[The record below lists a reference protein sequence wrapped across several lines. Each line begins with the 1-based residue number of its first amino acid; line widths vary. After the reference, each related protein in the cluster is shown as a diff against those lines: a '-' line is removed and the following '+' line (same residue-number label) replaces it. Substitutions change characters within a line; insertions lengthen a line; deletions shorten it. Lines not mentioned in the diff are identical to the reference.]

1 MIIYNNKNIKVFDVT
16 VDDNSYRY
24 RVIKGDHNLT
34 LHYSLAEHVEIPVG
48 SYCIYQGER
57 YTLERPEAFKMKHSR
72 NFEYTVTL
80 ESNQAKA
87 KIWKFRNPVDGRL
100 KFSLTAK
107 PIEHLQM
114 FVDNMNRRDT
124 GWEVGECIDGT
135 ETLINYNHVYCWDA
149 LGMMATEFN
158 TEFEFVGKT
167 VHLRKVEYN
176 KNNPLPLSYGRG
188 NGFKPG
194 VGRSN
199 YGDTPPIEILY
210 VQGGTDN
217 IDPSKYKSSELL
229 LPAGQNIQYDGVYF
243 EGDPNFNP
251 ANARTYVVD
260 DLGYSIRRS
269 DKELSSLAEDSLDC
283 SDIYPK
289 RIGKVTSVVV
299 EDADNNFYDIVDN
312 TIPNTLNYE
321 ECLIEGETMTIVF
334 QSGML
339 AGREFEVKYYHN
351 AEKGKAARRFE
362 IVPAEIDGQTMPNA
376 TFAPQT
382 TDTYV
387 VFKCRMPDAYVRD
400 DETKTGAS
408 WDMFRTAVRYLFDNE
423 EQKFSFTGELDGIW
437 SKKDWIN
444 ISGKIRLGGYIQF
457 SDEHFQKDGV
467 LVRITGIKDYINK
480 PHSPEIELSNSTVG
494 GSFSTTLK
502 QLESDEV
509 LVEDYHRDA
518 IQFTKR
524 RFRDA
529 KETMEMLEDALLDNF
544 TNSINPIAIQTM
556 QMLVGDES
564 LQFRFVNSKTNPV
577 GVAHSIT
584 YDDTTKQLTAAAGI
598 IQHLT
603 IGISSLS
610 SSHAASE
617 YRYWDMPQYTSGRLD
632 NGETKYYLY
641 AKVSKTAQTGSFL
654 LSETAIKLE
663 GVSGYYHLL
672 VGILNSEYD
681 GERSFATLYG
691 FSEILPGRVTTDKV
705 VSGDGN
711 SYFDMLNNAMKLGDA
726 LDFNSKGDGK
736 LRIKGTIVQSQ
747 GGGDESYI
755 GCYRGVYNDTY
766 TYFNGDEVSY
776 TNGGNTSTY
785 RMINDTPCK
794 GIAPTNTVYW
804 QVVAQGSKGEDGT
817 SFNIKGTAKGHY
829 ETPND
834 FDNASGSGS
843 LENGDYLI
851 DKNGSSYHC
860 IAVYEKKPSGPTSTS
875 YKQAEIGDAYILET
889 DGHLYVAVENGWSD
903 VGRIQGTSISI
914 KGNCKGHYVNY
925 TEMAYN
931 ADLSDYDVY
940 ILDTSFDYSEKF
952 NNEIRK
958 GYDTPSIITYIN
970 GPDFR
975 FEVKEANEGDC
986 YIDDSTGHLWQA
998 GSDKWND
1005 LGKIKGDNGVG
1016 VSKVE
1021 EFYLISSSRTG
1032 VTVSTSGWTATVQTP
1047 TKDKRYLWNYEKVTY
1062 TDGKV
1067 ENTQPCII
1075 GMYSED
1081 GRGIS
1086 SISEYYARSTSN
1098 STKPTIWSITP
1109 PTLTAI
1115 YKYLWNYEL
1124 IRYTDG
1130 TTSKTTPAV
1139 IGVYGDTGETG
1150 NYTELRFAKNGSTT
1164 TPPALTKNSLNPSGW
1179 STAMP
1184 SVGTAEYL
1192 WMTKAEKNGAGT
1204 ALISQWTTPVRITP
1218 YDGKDGADG
1227 KSPAMVYRGNYDSTK
1242 TYYGN
1247 QYRLDCVKQ
1256 GGTYYIARIDAGTFS
1271 NVAPPNT
1278 SKWNEFGAQFE
1289 SVATQLLLAENAN
1302 IAGWIFRNN
1311 RLESQNGT
1319 FYLDGTTGDVN
1330 IKGNFVGK
1338 ISTALNGNRIIINS
1352 ADNTIIMYTN
1362 KNGQDYEVL
1371 RIEGEDVGFGLIRP
1385 KLTMR
1390 ELSTSDNSVMA
1401 TLNISALEI
1410 GFYRY
1415 GRTDLPFFVI
1425 QGGYSSKRII
1435 LGDLA
1440 LPDSKP
1446 PTKGQLYR
1454 SGDTIKIVT

>member
-1 MIIYNNKNIKVFDVT
+1 MIIYNNKNIKVLDVT

-135 ETLINYNHVYCWDA
+135 EKLISYNHVYCWDA

-229 LPAGQNIQYDGVYF
+229 LPAGQSIRYDGVYF

-269 DKELSSLAEDSLDC
+269 DKELTSLADDSLDC
-283 SDIYPK
+283 SDIFPK
-289 RIGKVTSVVV
+289 RTGKVTSVVV
-299 EDADNNFYDIVDN
+299 EDADNNLYDIVDN

-321 ECLIEGETMTIVF
+321 NCLIEGETMTIIF

-339 AGREFEVKYYHN
+339 ASREFEVKYHHN

-382 TDTYV
+382 TDTYI
-387 VFKCRMPDAYVRD
+387 VFKCRMPEAYIRD

-408 WDMFRTAVRYLFDNE
+408 WDMFRAAVRYLFDNE
-423 EQKFSFTGELDGIW
+423 EQKFSFTGELDDIW

-444 ISGKIRLGGYIQF
+444 IGGKIKLGGYILF
-457 SDEHFQKDGV
+457 SDDRFQKDGV

-480 PHSPEIELSNSTVG
+480 PYSPEIELSNSTVS

-509 LVEDYHRDA
+509 LVDDYHRDA

-529 KETMEMLEDALLDNF
+529 KETMSMLEEALLDNF

-617 YRYWDMPQYTSGRLD
+617 YRYWDLPQYTSGRLD
-632 NGETKYYLY
+632 NGATKYYLY

-654 LSETAIKLE
+654 LSETAIRLE

-672 VGILNSEYD
+672 VGVLNSEYD
-681 GERSFATLYG
+681 GVRSFATLYG
-691 FSEILPGRVTTDKV
+691 FSEILPGRITTDRI
-705 VSGDGN
+705 VSGNGD
-711 SYFDMLNNAMKLGDA
+711 SYFDMLANAMKLGNV
-726 LDFNSKGDGK
+726 LDFNSEGDGK
-736 LRIKGTIVQSQ
+736 LRLKGTLVQSQ
-747 GGGDESYI
+747 SGEENYL
-755 GCYRGVYNDTY
+755 GCFRGKYNSSY
-766 TYFNGDEVSY
+766 TYYQGDEVTY
-776 TNGGNTSTY
+776 TVNNNTSTY
-785 RMINDTPCK
+785 RYINATPRR
-794 GIAPTNTVYW
+794 GVAPTNTVYW
-804 QVVAQGSKGEDGT
+804 QIVAQGSKGESGADGT
-817 SFNIKGTAKGHY
+817 SVKIKGSLDSTSQLP
-829 ETPND
+829 T
-834 FDNASGSGS
+834 SGN
-843 LENGDYLI
+843 EVGDGYLI
-851 DKNGSSYHC
+851 DGNLHVWDGS
-860 IAVYEKKPSGPTSTS
+860 KW
-875 YKQAEIGDAYILET
+875 
-889 DGHLYVAVENGWSD
+889 NN
-903 VGRIQGTSISI
+903 VGSI
-914 KGNCKGHYVNY
+914 KG
-925 TEMAYN
+925 
-931 ADLSDYDVY
+931 D
-940 ILDTSFDYSEKF
+940 
-952 NNEIRK
+952 
-958 GYDTPSIITYIN
+958 
-970 GPDFR
+970 
-975 FEVKEANEGDC
+975 
-986 YIDDSTGHLWQA
+986 
-998 GSDKWND
+998 
-1005 LGKIKGDNGVG
+1005 KGDPGSPG
-1016 VSKVE
+1016 AP
-1021 EFYLISSSRTG
+1021 G
-1032 VTVSTSGWTATVQTP
+1032 
-1047 TKDKRYLWNYEKVTY
+1047 
-1062 TDGKV
+1062 
-1067 ENTQPCII
+1067 
-1075 GMYSED
+1075 ED
-1081 GRGIS
+1081 AD
-1086 SISEYYARSTSN
+1086 Y
-1098 STKPTIWSITP
+1098 
-1109 PTLTAI
+1109 
-1115 YKYLWNYEL
+1115 YEL
-1124 IRYTDG
+1124 RY
-1130 TTSKTTPAV
+1130 
-1139 IGVYGDTGETG
+1139 
-1150 NYTELRFAKNGSTT
+1150 AKNGSTT
-1164 TPPALTKNSLNPSGW
+1164 SPPSLSKTSLNPSGW
-1179 STAMP
+1179 TTTQP
-1184 SVGTAEYL
+1184 SLSAGQYL
-1192 WMTKAEKNGAGT
+1192 WMTIAKKSADGKT
-1204 ALISQWTTPVRITP
+1204 LVQQWSTPVRITP

-1227 KSPAMVYRGNYDSTK
+1227 SSPVMVYRGVYDSSK

-1256 GGTYYIARIDAGTFS
+1256 GSTYYIARVDAGTFKGI
-1271 NVAPPNT
+1271 APPDAN
-1278 SKWNEFGAQFE
+1278 KWNSFGASFE
-1289 SVATQLLLAENAN
+1289 SIATNLLLAEGAN
-1302 IAGWIFRNN
+1302 IGDWFIKSGKIVSTLASGDIIELDAKNN
-1311 RLESQNGT
+1311 RIQITSARSGGDYSMETSLGSIIRLDAYSGIVETRSKTSNYTSYMSPSGLFANRAGT
-1319 FYLDGTTGDVN
+1319 QCVAASTGYDQRASVCGLGWGNLSKSAWSIGADEKLVAGVYGTASN
-1330 IKGNFVGK
+1330 S
-1338 ISTALNGNRIIINS
+1338 STAPYYGGYFRLLKAMGLVYGTKYITSSGVYLTDYMSLVVGFTNGRANVYLPASSREGQTIILKQWWTGYMRIYPRS
-1352 ADNTIIMYTN
+1352 GQKLYDDNTENEY
-1362 KNGQDYEVL
+1362 Y
-1371 RIEGEDVGFGLIRP
+1371 DVGCGQEVIAHFVRASINGENVQVWL
-1385 KLTMR
+1385 
-1390 ELSTSDNSVMA
+1390 LS
-1401 TLNISALEI
+1401 
-1410 GFYRY
+1410 RY
-1415 GRTDLPFFVI
+1415 KF
-1425 QGGYSSKRII
+1425 
-1435 LGDLA
+1435 
-1440 LPDSKP
+1440 
-1446 PTKGQLYR
+1446 
-1454 SGDTIKIVT
+1454 

>member
-1 MIIYNNKNIKVFDVT
+1 MNVKGMIIYNNKNIKVLDVT

-135 ETLINYNHVYCWDA
+135 EKLISYNHVYCWDA

-229 LPAGQNIQYDGVYF
+229 LPAGQSIRYDGVYF

-339 AGREFEVKYYHN
+339 AGRKFEVKYYHN

-556 QMLVGDES
+556 QMLVGDEG

-584 YDDTTKQLTAAAGI
+584 YDNTTKQLTAAAGI

-663 GVSGYYHLL
+663 GVTGYYHLL
-672 VGILNSEYD
+672 VGVLNSEYD
-681 GERSFATLYG
+681 GVRSFVTLYG
-691 FSEILPGRVTTDKV
+691 FSEVLPGRVTTDRV

-711 SYFDMLNNAMKLGDA
+711 SFFDFVANALKLGDK
-726 LDFNSKGDGK
+726 LSYNVNGDGELK
-736 LRIKGTIVQSQ
+736 IKGTIVQSQ
-747 GGGDESYI
+747 SGSESYI
-755 GCYRGVYNDTY
+755 GCFRGAYNSSY
-766 TYFNGDEVSY
+766 TYYNGDEVTY
-776 TNGGNTSTY
+776 TLNGLTSTY
-785 RMINDTPCK
+785 RYIYATPAK
-794 GIAPTNTVYW
+794 GVAPSNTVYW
-804 QVVAQGSKGEDGT
+804 TVTAKGSKGADGT
-817 SFNIKGTAKGHY
+817 SITIKGTLS
-829 ETPND
+829 D
-834 FDNASGSGS
+834 
-843 LENGDYLI
+843 
-851 DKNGSSYHC
+851 
-860 IAVYEKKPSGPTSTS
+860 TSKLPATGT
-875 YKQAEIGDAYILET
+875 EGDAYIING
-889 DGHLYVAVENGWSD
+889 DLYVWNGSKWEN
-903 VGRIQGTSISI
+903 VGQI
-914 KGNCKGHYVNY
+914 KG
-925 TEMAYN
+925 E
-931 ADLSDYDVY
+931 
-940 ILDTSFDYSEKF
+940 
-952 NNEIRK
+952 
-958 GYDTPSIITYIN
+958 
-970 GPDFR
+970 
-975 FEVKEANEGDC
+975 
-986 YIDDSTGHLWQA
+986 
-998 GSDKWND
+998 
-1005 LGKIKGDNGVG
+1005 KGDKG
-1016 VSKVE
+1016 
-1021 EFYLISSSRTG
+1021 
-1032 VTVSTSGWTATVQTP
+1032 
-1047 TKDKRYLWNYEKVTY
+1047 D
-1062 TDGKV
+1062 DG
-1067 ENTQPCII
+1067 
-1075 GMYSED
+1075 S
-1081 GRGIS
+1081 
-1086 SISEYYARSTSN
+1086 A
-1098 STKPTIWSITP
+1098 
-1109 PTLTAI
+1109 
-1115 YKYLWNYEL
+1115 
-1124 IRYTDG
+1124 
-1130 TTSKTTPAV
+1130 
-1139 IGVYGDTGETG
+1139 G

-1164 TPPALTKNSLNPSGW
+1164 SPPSLSKSSLNPSGW
-1179 STAMP
+1179 TTTTP
-1184 SVGTAEYL
+1184 SVGSAEYL
-1192 WMTKAEKNGAGT
+1192 WMTSAVKSGDGKT
-1204 ALISQWTTPVRITP
+1204 LVSQWTTPVRLTP
-1218 YDGKDGADG
+1218 YNGKDGADG
-1227 KSPAMVYRGNYDSTK
+1227 SSPVMVYRGTYSSSK
-1242 TYYGN
+1242 SYYGN
-1247 QYRLDCVKQ
+1247 KNRLDCVKN
-1256 GGTYYIARIDAGTFS
+1256 GSTYYIARIDAGTFS

-1278 SKWNEFGAQFE
+1278 NKWNSFGASFE
-1289 SVATQLLLAENAN
+1289 SVATNLLLTENAN

-1311 RLESQNGT
+1311 RLESEDGDIW
-1319 FYLDGTTGDVN
+1319 LDGINGQIMARGGFSGILTAENLFMPFVQIFESKTLQRSDPTN
-1330 IKGNFVGK
+1330 IILHGYMNTPYLTLPEDDSFNGMFLNIFLRPLISRMDAPGALSGK
-1338 ISTALNGNRIIINS
+1338 IMCPNKGTVSGSYVKEYYASEITSRYGGIIQLLNIEGKWILLNGSNLLE
-1352 ADNTIIMYTN
+1352 Y
-1362 KNGQDYEVL
+1362 
-1371 RIEGEDVGFGLIRP
+1371 IE
-1385 KLTMR
+1385 
-1390 ELSTSDNSVMA
+1390 
-1401 TLNISALEI
+1401 
-1410 GFYRY
+1410 Y
-1415 GRTDLPFFVI
+1415 
-1425 QGGYSSKRII
+1425 Q
-1435 LGDLA
+1435 
-1440 LPDSKP
+1440 
-1446 PTKGQLYR
+1446 
-1454 SGDTIKIVT
+1454 

>member
-1 MIIYNNKNIKVFDVT
+1 MNVKGMIIYNNKNIKVLDVT

-124 GWEVGECIDGT
+124 GWEVGKCIDGT
-135 ETLINYNHVYCWDA
+135 EKLISYNHVYCWDA

-229 LPAGQNIQYDGVYF
+229 LPAGQSIRYDGVYF

-299 EDADNNFYDIVDN
+299 EDAANNFYDIVDN

-321 ECLIEGETMTIVF
+321 ECLIEGETMTIIF

-408 WDMFRTAVRYLFDNE
+408 WDMFRAAVKYLFDNE

-444 ISGKIRLGGYIQF
+444 ISGKIKLGGYIRF
-457 SDEHFQKDGV
+457 SNEHFQRDGV

-502 QLESDEV
+502 QLKGDEV

-584 YDDTTKQLTAAAGI
+584 YDNTTKQLTAAAGI

-632 NGETKYYLY
+632 NGVTKYYLY

-672 VGILNSEYD
+672 VGVLNSEYD
-681 GERSFATLYG
+681 GERSFVTLYG
-691 FSEILPGRVTTDKV
+691 FSEILPGRITTDRI
-705 VSGDGN
+705 VSGNGD
-711 SYFDMLNNAMKLGDA
+711 SYFDMLANAMKLGSV
-726 LDFNSKGDGK
+726 LDFNSEGDGK
-736 LRIKGTIVQSQ
+736 LRLKGTLVQSQ
-747 GGGDESYI
+747 SGEENYI
-755 GCYRGVYNDTY
+755 GCFRGKYNVSY
-766 TYFNGDEVSY
+766 TYYQGDEV
-776 TNGGNTSTY
+776 TFTRNNNTSTY
-785 RMINDTPCK
+785 RYIYATPSR
-794 GIAPTNTVYW
+794 GISPTNSTYW
-804 QVVAQGSKGEDGT
+804 QVIAQGSKGENGADGT
-817 SFNIKGTAKGHY
+817 SVKIKGSL
-829 ETPND
+829 
-834 FDNASGSGS
+834 DNASQLPTSGN
-843 LENGDYLI
+843 EEGDGYLI
-851 DKNGSSYHC
+851 DGNLHVWDGS
-860 IAVYEKKPSGPTSTS
+860 KW
-875 YKQAEIGDAYILET
+875 
-889 DGHLYVAVENGWSD
+889 NN
-903 VGRIQGTSISI
+903 VGSI
-914 KGNCKGHYVNY
+914 KG
-925 TEMAYN
+925 
-931 ADLSDYDVY
+931 D
-940 ILDTSFDYSEKF
+940 
-952 NNEIRK
+952 
-958 GYDTPSIITYIN
+958 
-970 GPDFR
+970 
-975 FEVKEANEGDC
+975 
-986 YIDDSTGHLWQA
+986 
-998 GSDKWND
+998 
-1005 LGKIKGDNGVG
+1005 KGDPGSPG
-1016 VSKVE
+1016 AP
-1021 EFYLISSSRTG
+1021 G
-1032 VTVSTSGWTATVQTP
+1032 
-1047 TKDKRYLWNYEKVTY
+1047 
-1062 TDGKV
+1062 
-1067 ENTQPCII
+1067 
-1075 GMYSED
+1075 ED
-1081 GRGIS
+1081 AD
-1086 SISEYYARSTSN
+1086 Y
-1098 STKPTIWSITP
+1098 
-1109 PTLTAI
+1109 
-1115 YKYLWNYEL
+1115 YEL
-1124 IRYTDG
+1124 RY
-1130 TTSKTTPAV
+1130 
-1139 IGVYGDTGETG
+1139 
-1150 NYTELRFAKNGSTT
+1150 AKNGSTT
-1164 TPPALTKNSLNPSGW
+1164 SPPSLSKTSINPSGW
-1179 STAMP
+1179 TTTQPTLSA
-1184 SVGTAEYL
+1184 GQYL
-1192 WMTKAEKNGAGT
+1192 WLTIAKKSADGKT
-1204 ALISQWTTPVRITP
+1204 LVQQWSTPVRITP

-1227 KSPAMVYRGNYDSTK
+1227 SSPVMVYRGVYDSSK

-1247 QYRLDCVKQ
+1247 KYRLDSVKQ
-1256 GGTYYIARIDAGTFS
+1256 GSTYYIARVDAGTFKGI
-1271 NVAPPNT
+1271 APPDAN
-1278 SKWNEFGAQFE
+1278 KWNSFGASFE
-1289 SVATQLLLAENAN
+1289 SIATNLLLAEGAN
-1302 IAGWIFRNN
+1302 IGDWFIKSGKIVSTLASGDIIELDAKNN
-1311 RLESQNGT
+1311 RIQITSARSGGDYSMETSLGSIIRLDAYSGIIETRSKTSNYTSYMSPSGLFANRAGT
-1319 FYLDGTTGDVN
+1319 QCVAASTGYDQRASVAALGFGNLSKSAWSLGADEKLVAGVYGTASN
-1330 IKGNFVGK
+1330 S
-1338 ISTALNGNRIIINS
+1338 STAPYYGGYFRLLKAMGVVYGTKYITSSGVYLTDYMSLVVGFTSGRANVYLPASSREGQTIILKQWWTGYMRIYPRS
-1352 ADNTIIMYTN
+1352 GQKLYDDNTENEY
-1362 KNGQDYEVL
+1362 Y
-1371 RIEGEDVGFGLIRP
+1371 DVGCGQEVIAHFVRAAINGENVQVWL
-1385 KLTMR
+1385 
-1390 ELSTSDNSVMA
+1390 LS
-1401 TLNISALEI
+1401 
-1410 GFYRY
+1410 RY
-1415 GRTDLPFFVI
+1415 KF
-1425 QGGYSSKRII
+1425 
-1435 LGDLA
+1435 
-1440 LPDSKP
+1440 
-1446 PTKGQLYR
+1446 
-1454 SGDTIKIVT
+1454 

>member
-1 MIIYNNKNIKVFDVT
+1 MNVKGMIIYNNKNIKVLDVT

-135 ETLINYNHVYCWDA
+135 EKLISYNHVYCWDA

-229 LPAGQNIQYDGVYF
+229 LPAGQSIRYDGVYF

-584 YDDTTKQLTAAAGI
+584 FDNTTKQLTAAAGI

-663 GVSGYYHLL
+663 GVTGYYHLL
-672 VGILNSEYD
+672 VGVLNSEYD
-681 GERSFATLYG
+681 GERSFVTLYG
-691 FSEILPGRVTTDKV
+691 FSEILPGRITTDRI
-705 VSGDGN
+705 VSGNGD
-711 SYFDMLNNAMKLGDA
+711 SYFDMLANAMKLGSV
-726 LDFNSKGDGK
+726 LDFNSEGDGK
-736 LRIKGTIVQSQ
+736 LRLKGTLVQSQ
-747 GGGDESYI
+747 SGEENYI
-755 GCYRGVYNDTY
+755 GCFRGKYNSSY
-766 TYFNGDEVSY
+766 TYYQGDEVTY
-776 TNGGNTSTY
+776 TVNNNTSTY
-785 RMINDTPCK
+785 RL
-794 GIAPTNTVYW
+794 
-804 QVVAQGSKGEDGT
+804 S
-817 SFNIKGTAKGHY
+817 SFF
-829 ETPND
+829 P
-834 FDNASGSGS
+834 
-843 LENGDYLI
+843 
-851 DKNGSSYHC
+851 
-860 IAVYEKKPSGPTSTS
+860 
-875 YKQAEIGDAYILET
+875 IL
-889 DGHLYVAVENGWSD
+889 
-903 VGRIQGTSISI
+903 
-914 KGNCKGHYVNY
+914 
-925 TEMAYN
+925 
-931 ADLSDYDVY
+931 
-940 ILDTSFDYSEKF
+940 
-952 NNEIRK
+952 
-958 GYDTPSIITYIN
+958 
-970 GPDFR
+970 
-975 FEVKEANEGDC
+975 
-986 YIDDSTGHLWQA
+986 
-998 GSDKWND
+998 
-1005 LGKIKGDNGVG
+1005 
-1016 VSKVE
+1016 
-1021 EFYLISSSRTG
+1021 
-1032 VTVSTSGWTATVQTP
+1032 
-1047 TKDKRYLWNYEKVTY
+1047 
-1062 TDGKV
+1062 
-1067 ENTQPCII
+1067 
-1075 GMYSED
+1075 
-1081 GRGIS
+1081 
-1086 SISEYYARSTSN
+1086 
-1098 STKPTIWSITP
+1098 
-1109 PTLTAI
+1109 
-1115 YKYLWNYEL
+1115 
-1124 IRYTDG
+1124 
-1130 TTSKTTPAV
+1130 
-1139 IGVYGDTGETG
+1139 
-1150 NYTELRFAKNGSTT
+1150 
-1164 TPPALTKNSLNPSGW
+1164 
-1179 STAMP
+1179 
-1184 SVGTAEYL
+1184 
-1192 WMTKAEKNGAGT
+1192 
-1204 ALISQWTTPVRITP
+1204 
-1218 YDGKDGADG
+1218 
-1227 KSPAMVYRGNYDSTK
+1227 
-1242 TYYGN
+1242 
-1247 QYRLDCVKQ
+1247 
-1256 GGTYYIARIDAGTFS
+1256 
-1271 NVAPPNT
+1271 
-1278 SKWNEFGAQFE
+1278 
-1289 SVATQLLLAENAN
+1289 
-1302 IAGWIFRNN
+1302 
-1311 RLESQNGT
+1311 
-1319 FYLDGTTGDVN
+1319 
-1330 IKGNFVGK
+1330 
-1338 ISTALNGNRIIINS
+1338 
-1352 ADNTIIMYTN
+1352 
-1362 KNGQDYEVL
+1362 
-1371 RIEGEDVGFGLIRP
+1371 
-1385 KLTMR
+1385 
-1390 ELSTSDNSVMA
+1390 
-1401 TLNISALEI
+1401 
-1410 GFYRY
+1410 
-1415 GRTDLPFFVI
+1415 
-1425 QGGYSSKRII
+1425 
-1435 LGDLA
+1435 
-1440 LPDSKP
+1440 
-1446 PTKGQLYR
+1446 
-1454 SGDTIKIVT
+1454 

>member
-1 MIIYNNKNIKVFDVT
+1 MIIYNNKNIKVLDVT

-149 LGMMATEFN
+149 IGMMATEFN

-269 DKELSSLAEDSLDC
+269 DKELSSLAEDSLDF

-408 WDMFRTAVRYLFDNE
+408 WDMFRAAVKYLFDNE

-444 ISGKIRLGGYIQF
+444 ISGKIKLGGYIRF
-457 SDEHFQKDGV
+457 SNEHFQKDGV

-556 QMLVGDES
+556 QMLVGDER

-584 YDDTTKQLTAAAGI
+584 YDNTTKQLTAAAGI

-617 YRYWDMPQYTSGRLD
+617 YRYWDMPEYTSGRLD

-672 VGILNSEYD
+672 VGVLNSEYD
-681 GERSFATLYG
+681 GVRSFATLYG
-691 FSEILPGRVTTDKV
+691 FSEILPGRITTDRI
-705 VSGDGN
+705 VSGNGD
-711 SYFDMLNNAMKLGDA
+711 SYFDMLANAMKLGSV
-726 LDFNSKGDGK
+726 LDFNSEGDGK
-736 LRIKGTIVQSQ
+736 LRLKGTLVQSQ
-747 GGGDESYI
+747 SGEENYI
-755 GCYRGVYNDTY
+755 GCFRGKYNSSY
-766 TYFNGDEVSY
+766 TYYQGDEVTY
-776 TNGGNTSTY
+776 TVNNNTSTY
-785 RMINDTPCK
+785 RYINATPSR

-804 QVVAQGSKGEDGT
+804 QIIAQGSKGENGADGT
-817 SFNIKGTAKGHY
+817 SVKIKGSL
-829 ETPND
+829 
-834 FDNASGSGS
+834 DNASQLPASGN
-843 LENGDYLI
+843 EEGDGYLI
-851 DKNGSSYHC
+851 DGN
-860 IAVYEKKPSGPTSTS
+860 
-875 YKQAEIGDAYILET
+875 
-889 DGHLYVAVENGWSD
+889 LYVWD
-903 VGRIQGTSISI
+903 
-914 KGNCKGHYVNY
+914 
-925 TEMAYN
+925 
-931 ADLSDYDVY
+931 
-940 ILDTSFDYSEKF
+940 
-952 NNEIRK
+952 
-958 GYDTPSIITYIN
+958 
-970 GPDFR
+970 
-975 FEVKEANEGDC
+975 
-986 YIDDSTGHLWQA
+986 
-998 GSDKWND
+998 GSKWNNV
-1005 LGKIKGDNGVG
+1005 GTIKGDKGDPG
-1016 VSKVE
+1016 SP
-1021 EFYLISSSRTG
+1021 G
-1032 VTVSTSGWTATVQTP
+1032 APG
-1047 TKDKRYLWNYEKVTY
+1047 
-1062 TDGKV
+1062 
-1067 ENTQPCII
+1067 
-1075 GMYSED
+1075 ED
-1081 GRGIS
+1081 AD
-1086 SISEYYARSTSN
+1086 Y
-1098 STKPTIWSITP
+1098 
-1109 PTLTAI
+1109 
-1115 YKYLWNYEL
+1115 YEL
-1124 IRYTDG
+1124 RY
-1130 TTSKTTPAV
+1130 
-1139 IGVYGDTGETG
+1139 
-1150 NYTELRFAKNGSTT
+1150 AKNGSTT
-1164 TPPALTKNSLNPSGW
+1164 SPPSLSKTSVNPSGW
-1179 STAMP
+1179 TTTQPTLSA
-1184 SVGTAEYL
+1184 GQYL
-1192 WMTKAEKNGAGT
+1192 WLTIAKKSADGKT
-1204 ALISQWTTPVRITP
+1204 LVQQWSTPVRITP

-1227 KSPAMVYRGNYDSTK
+1227 KSPAAVYRGAYDSSK

-1247 QYRLDCVKQ
+1247 QYRLDVVKQ

-1289 SVATQLLLAENAN
+1289 SIATGLLLAENAN

-1330 IKGNFVGK
+1330 IKGNFIGK
-1338 ISTALNGNRIIINS
+1338 ISTALNGNRIVINS

-1371 RIEGEDVGFGLIRP
+1371 RIEGEDIGFGLLRP

-1390 ELSTSDNSVMA
+1390 ELSTTDNSVMA
-1401 TLNISALEI
+1401 TLNISAYEI

-1415 GRTDLPFFVI
+1415 DRTDLPFFAI

-1446 PTKGQLYR
+1446 STKGQLYR

>member
-1 MIIYNNKNIKVFDVT
+1 MIIYNNKNIKVLDVT

-34 LHYSLAEHVEIPVG
+34 LHYSLSEHVEIPVG

-321 ECLIEGETMTIVF
+321 ECLIEGETMTIIF

-408 WDMFRTAVRYLFDNE
+408 WNMFRAAVKYLFDNE

-444 ISGKIRLGGYIQF
+444 ISGKIKLGGYIRF
-457 SDEHFQKDGV
+457 SNEHFQKDGV

-603 IGISSLS
+603 LGISSLS
-610 SSHAASE
+610 SSHKASE
-617 YRYWDMPQYTSGRLD
+617 YKFWDVEAYESAILEDGAK
-632 NGETKYYLY
+632 KYYLY
-641 AKVSKTAQTGSFL
+641 AKVSKTAETGVFR
-654 LSETAIKLE
+654 LSESAIKME
-663 GVSGYYHLL
+663 GEAGYYHLL

-681 GERSFATLYG
+681 GVRSFATLYG
-691 FSEILPGRVTTDKV
+691 FTEILPGRVTTDRV

-711 SYFDMLNNAMKLGDA
+711 SYFDMVANAMKLGDA

-747 GGGDESYI
+747 GGSDESYI
-755 GCYRGVYNDTY
+755 GCYRGVYNNTY

-776 TNGGNTSTY
+776 TYDGNTSTY

-794 GIAPTNTVYW
+794 GIAPTDTVYW
-804 QVVAQGSKGEDGT
+804 QVIAQGSKGEDGT

-829 ETPND
+829 ATPNELN
-834 FDNASGSGS
+834 NASGSGS
-843 LENGDYLI
+843 LEM
-851 DKNGSSYHC
+851 
-860 IAVYEKKPSGPTSTS
+860 V
-875 YKQAEIGDAYILET
+875 
-889 DGHLYVAVENGWSD
+889 
-903 VGRIQGTSISI
+903 
-914 KGNCKGHYVNY
+914 
-925 TEMAYN
+925 
-931 ADLSDYDVY
+931 
-940 ILDTSFDYSEKF
+940 
-952 NNEIRK
+952 
-958 GYDTPSIITYIN
+958 IT
-970 GPDFR
+970 
-975 FEVKEANEGDC
+975 
-986 YIDDSTGHLWQA
+986 
-998 GSDKWND
+998 
-1005 LGKIKGDNGVG
+1005 
-1016 VSKVE
+1016 
-1021 EFYLISSSRTG
+1021 
-1032 VTVSTSGWTATVQTP
+1032 
-1047 TKDKRYLWNYEKVTY
+1047 
-1062 TDGKV
+1062 
-1067 ENTQPCII
+1067 
-1075 GMYSED
+1075 
-1081 GRGIS
+1081 
-1086 SISEYYARSTSN
+1086 
-1098 STKPTIWSITP
+1098 
-1109 PTLTAI
+1109 
-1115 YKYLWNYEL
+1115 
-1124 IRYTDG
+1124 
-1130 TTSKTTPAV
+1130 
-1139 IGVYGDTGETG
+1139 
-1150 NYTELRFAKNGSTT
+1150 
-1164 TPPALTKNSLNPSGW
+1164 
-1179 STAMP
+1179 
-1184 SVGTAEYL
+1184 
-1192 WMTKAEKNGAGT
+1192 
-1204 ALISQWTTPVRITP
+1204 
-1218 YDGKDGADG
+1218 
-1227 KSPAMVYRGNYDSTK
+1227 
-1242 TYYGN
+1242 
-1247 QYRLDCVKQ
+1247 
-1256 GGTYYIARIDAGTFS
+1256 
-1271 NVAPPNT
+1271 
-1278 SKWNEFGAQFE
+1278 
-1289 SVATQLLLAENAN
+1289 
-1302 IAGWIFRNN
+1302 
-1311 RLESQNGT
+1311 
-1319 FYLDGTTGDVN
+1319 
-1330 IKGNFVGK
+1330 
-1338 ISTALNGNRIIINS
+1338 
-1352 ADNTIIMYTN
+1352 
-1362 KNGQDYEVL
+1362 
-1371 RIEGEDVGFGLIRP
+1371 
-1385 KLTMR
+1385 
-1390 ELSTSDNSVMA
+1390 
-1401 TLNISALEI
+1401 
-1410 GFYRY
+1410 
-1415 GRTDLPFFVI
+1415 
-1425 QGGYSSKRII
+1425 
-1435 LGDLA
+1435 
-1440 LPDSKP
+1440 
-1446 PTKGQLYR
+1446 
-1454 SGDTIKIVT
+1454 

>member
-1 MIIYNNKNIKVFDVT
+1 MNVKGMIIYNNKNIKVLDVT

-135 ETLINYNHVYCWDA
+135 ETLISYNHVYCWDA
-149 LGMMATEFN
+149 IGMMATEFK

-176 KNNPLPLSYGRG
+176 KNNPLPLSHGRG

-229 LPAGQNIQYDGVYF
+229 LPAGQIIRYDGVYF
-243 EGDPNFNP
+243 DGDPNFNS

-269 DKELSSLAEDSLDC
+269 DKELTSLAEDSLDC
-283 SDIYPK
+283 TDIYPK

-362 IVPAEIDGQTMPNA
+362 IVPAEIDGQTMPNV

-444 ISGKIRLGGYIQF
+444 ISGKIKLGGYIRF
-457 SDEHFQKDGV
+457 SNEHFQKDGV

-617 YRYWDMPQYTSGRLD
+617 YKYWDMPQYTSGRLD

-672 VGILNSEYD
+672 VGVLNSEYD
-681 GERSFATLYG
+681 GVRSFATLYG

-747 GGGDESYI
+747 GGNDESYI
-755 GCYRGVYNDTY
+755 GCYRGVYNNTY

-776 TNGGNTSTY
+776 TYNGNTSTY
-785 RMINDTPCK
+785 RYIYSTPSK
-794 GIAPTNTVYW
+794 GIEPTNSVYW
-804 QVVAQGSKGEDGT
+804 QVVAQGSKG
-817 SFNIKGTAKGHY
+817 
-829 ETPND
+829 
-834 FDNASGSGS
+834 
-843 LENGDYLI
+843 
-851 DKNGSSYHC
+851 DK
-860 IAVYEKKPSGPTSTS
+860 
-875 YKQAEIGDAYILET
+875 
-889 DGHLYVAVENGWSD
+889 
-903 VGRIQGTSISI
+903 
-914 KGNCKGHYVNY
+914 
-925 TEMAYN
+925 
-931 ADLSDYDVY
+931 
-940 ILDTSFDYSEKF
+940 
-952 NNEIRK
+952 
-958 GYDTPSIITYIN
+958 
-970 GPDFR
+970 
-975 FEVKEANEGDC
+975 
-986 YIDDSTGHLWQA
+986 
-998 GSDKWND
+998 
-1005 LGKIKGDNGVG
+1005 
-1016 VSKVE
+1016 
-1021 EFYLISSSRTG
+1021 
-1032 VTVSTSGWTATVQTP
+1032 
-1047 TKDKRYLWNYEKVTY
+1047 
-1062 TDGKV
+1062 
-1067 ENTQPCII
+1067 
-1075 GMYSED
+1075 
-1081 GRGIS
+1081 
-1086 SISEYYARSTSN
+1086 
-1098 STKPTIWSITP
+1098 
-1109 PTLTAI
+1109 
-1115 YKYLWNYEL
+1115 
-1124 IRYTDG
+1124 
-1130 TTSKTTPAV
+1130 
-1139 IGVYGDTGETG
+1139 
-1150 NYTELRFAKNGSTT
+1150 
-1164 TPPALTKNSLNPSGW
+1164 
-1179 STAMP
+1179 
-1184 SVGTAEYL
+1184 
-1192 WMTKAEKNGAGT
+1192 
-1204 ALISQWTTPVRITP
+1204 
-1218 YDGKDGADG
+1218 GADG
-1227 KSPAMVYRGNYDSTK
+1227 KSQAAVYRGAYDSSK

-1247 QYRLDCVKQ
+1247 QYRLDVVKQ

-1289 SVATQLLLAENAN
+1289 SIATGLLLAENAN

-1330 IKGNFVGK
+1330 IKGNFIGK
-1338 ISTALNGNRIIINS
+1338 ISTALNGNRIVINS

-1371 RIEGEDVGFGLIRP
+1371 RIEGEDIGFGLLRP

-1390 ELSTSDNSVMA
+1390 ELSTSNNSVMA
-1401 TLNISALEI
+1401 TLNISAYEI

-1415 GRTDLPFFVI
+1415 DRTDLPFFAI

-1446 PTKGQLYR
+1446 STKGQLYR

>member
-1 MIIYNNKNIKVFDVT
+1 
-16 VDDNSYRY
+16 
-24 RVIKGDHNLT
+24 
-34 LHYSLAEHVEIPVG
+34 
-48 SYCIYQGER
+48 
-57 YTLERPEAFKMKHSR
+57 
-72 NFEYTVTL
+72 
-80 ESNQAKA
+80 
-87 KIWKFRNPVDGRL
+87 
-100 KFSLTAK
+100 
-107 PIEHLQM
+107 M

-135 ETLINYNHVYCWDA
+135 EKLISYNHVYCWDA

-229 LPAGQNIQYDGVYF
+229 LPAGQSIRYDGVYF

-299 EDADNNFYDIVDN
+299 EDAANNFYDIVDN

-321 ECLIEGETMTIVF
+321 ECLIDGETMTIIF

-408 WDMFRTAVRYLFDNE
+408 WDMFRAAVKYLFDNE

-444 ISGKIRLGGYIQF
+444 ISGKIKLGGYIRF
-457 SDEHFQKDGV
+457 SNEHFQKDGV

-502 QLESDEV
+502 QLKGDEV

-556 QMLVGDES
+556 QMLVGDDS

-584 YDDTTKQLTAAAGI
+584 YDNTTKQLTAAAGI

-617 YRYWDMPQYTSGRLD
+617 YRYWDMPEYTSGRLD

-672 VGILNSEYD
+672 VGVLNSEYD
-681 GERSFATLYG
+681 GVRSFATLYG
-691 FSEILPGRVTTDKV
+691 FSEILPGRITTDRI
-705 VSGDGN
+705 VSGNGD
-711 SYFDMLNNAMKLGDA
+711 SYFDMLANAMKLGSV
-726 LDFNSKGDGK
+726 LDFNSEGDGK
-736 LRIKGTIVQSQ
+736 LRLKGTLVQSQ
-747 GGGDESYI
+747 SGEENYI
-755 GCYRGVYNDTY
+755 GCFRGKYNSSY
-766 TYFNGDEVSY
+766 TYYQGDEVTY
-776 TNGGNTSTY
+776 TVNNNTSTY
-785 RMINDTPCK
+785 RYINATPSR

-804 QVVAQGSKGEDGT
+804 QIIAQGSKGENGADGT
-817 SFNIKGTAKGHY
+817 SVKIKGSL
-829 ETPND
+829 
-834 FDNASGSGS
+834 DNASQLPTSGN
-843 LENGDYLI
+843 EEGDGYLI
-851 DKNGSSYHC
+851 DGNLHVWDGS
-860 IAVYEKKPSGPTSTS
+860 KW
-875 YKQAEIGDAYILET
+875 
-889 DGHLYVAVENGWSD
+889 NN
-903 VGRIQGTSISI
+903 VGSI
-914 KGNCKGHYVNY
+914 KG
-925 TEMAYN
+925 
-931 ADLSDYDVY
+931 D
-940 ILDTSFDYSEKF
+940 
-952 NNEIRK
+952 
-958 GYDTPSIITYIN
+958 
-970 GPDFR
+970 
-975 FEVKEANEGDC
+975 
-986 YIDDSTGHLWQA
+986 
-998 GSDKWND
+998 
-1005 LGKIKGDNGVG
+1005 KGDPGSPG
-1016 VSKVE
+1016 AP
-1021 EFYLISSSRTG
+1021 G
-1032 VTVSTSGWTATVQTP
+1032 
-1047 TKDKRYLWNYEKVTY
+1047 
-1062 TDGKV
+1062 
-1067 ENTQPCII
+1067 
-1075 GMYSED
+1075 ED
-1081 GRGIS
+1081 AD
-1086 SISEYYARSTSN
+1086 Y
-1098 STKPTIWSITP
+1098 
-1109 PTLTAI
+1109 
-1115 YKYLWNYEL
+1115 YEL
-1124 IRYTDG
+1124 RY
-1130 TTSKTTPAV
+1130 
-1139 IGVYGDTGETG
+1139 
-1150 NYTELRFAKNGSTT
+1150 AKNGSTT
-1164 TPPALTKNSLNPSGW
+1164 SPPSLSKTSVNPSGW
-1179 STAMP
+1179 TTTQPTLSA
-1184 SVGTAEYL
+1184 GQYL
-1192 WMTKAEKNGAGT
+1192 WLTIAKKSADGKT
-1204 ALISQWTTPVRITP
+1204 LVQQWSTPVRITP

-1227 KSPAMVYRGNYDSTK
+1227 SSPVMVYRGVYDSSK

-1247 QYRLDCVKQ
+1247 KYRLDSVKQ
-1256 GGTYYIARIDAGTFS
+1256 GSTYYIARVDAGTFKGI
-1271 NVAPPNT
+1271 APPDAN
-1278 SKWNEFGAQFE
+1278 KWNSFGASFE
-1289 SVATQLLLAENAN
+1289 SIATNLLLAEGAN
-1302 IAGWIFRNN
+1302 IGDWFIKSGKIVSTLASGDIIELDAKNN
-1311 RLESQNGT
+1311 RIQITSARSGGDYSMETSLGSIIRLDAYSGIVETRSKTSSYTSYMSPSGLFANRAGT
-1319 FYLDGTTGDVN
+1319 QCVASSTGYDQRASVCGLGWGNLSKSAWSLGADEKLVAGVYGTASN
-1330 IKGNFVGK
+1330 S
-1338 ISTALNGNRIIINS
+1338 STAPYYGGYFRLLKAMGVVYGTKYITSSGVYLTDYMSLVVGFTSGRANVYLPASSREGQTIILKQWWTGYMRIYPRS
-1352 ADNTIIMYTN
+1352 GQKLYDDNTENEY
-1362 KNGQDYEVL
+1362 Y
-1371 RIEGEDVGFGLIRP
+1371 DVGCGQEVIAHFVRAAINGENVQVWL
-1385 KLTMR
+1385 
-1390 ELSTSDNSVMA
+1390 LS
-1401 TLNISALEI
+1401 
-1410 GFYRY
+1410 RY
-1415 GRTDLPFFVI
+1415 KF
-1425 QGGYSSKRII
+1425 
-1435 LGDLA
+1435 
-1440 LPDSKP
+1440 
-1446 PTKGQLYR
+1446 
-1454 SGDTIKIVT
+1454 